1 MDIRENAVKVY
12 KDTAWVWLGVIFFI
26 AMIAWGIYLLFTSD
40 LDTWVYVVLG
50 VSLVTTTTYFF
61 DIKKNRN
68 TIVVYPDCLAVE
80 HAQRTDKA
88 FIWEDAGTVEI
99 PWSQIKRFSV
109 EGIHWAYHWAYHY
122 YMIVE
127 LQKGKSYRFAV
138 FEPTKLFLK
147 RQLKKYHKQYCSEL

>member
-26 AMIAWGIYLLFTSD
+26 AMMAWVVYLLFTSD
-40 LDTWVYVVLG
+40 LDTWLNVVLG
-50 VSLVTTTTYFF
+50 VSLVMTTTYFF

-109 EGIHWAYHWAYHY
+109 EGIHWAYHY

-127 LQKGKSYRFAV
+127 LQNGKSYRFAV

-147 RQLKKYHKQYCSEL
+147 RQLKKYHKQYKC